1 MGTLLETAR
10 DMGGV
15 LFAKMLTSAG
25 LEDAVAVS
33 QNATLF
39 VPTDDA
45 MRDFIDGIQDQ
56 NRVRRALS
64 RSPVSPVVVAVSDD
78 ESDEEAVAPQ
88 EEPRR
93 PEASALE
100 SGVKR

>member
-10 DMGGV
+10 DLGGV
-15 LFAKMLTSAG
+15 LFAKMLSSSG
-25 LEDAVAVS
+25 LEDAVSVS

-64 RSPVSPVVVAVSDD
+64 RSPVSPAVVQVSDD
-78 ESDEEAVAPQ
+78 ESSVEAARQ
-88 EEPRR
+88 EEPV
-93 PEASALE
+93 ASALE